1 MKNFTYQNPVKIV
14 FGKGTIAQLS
24 ELVPLEQKVL
34 VTYGGGSIQRNGVYD
49 QVMAALKNHAVL
61 TFGGIEPNPRCET
74 LMEAVALAKAEGV
87 GFLLAVGGGSVADG
101 TKFIAAAIKYEGED
115 PWDIPSKGAKVTGAV
130 PMGVVLTLPATGS
143 EMNPTGVISRA
154 CSKEKFPFASPFTY
168 PQFSIL
174 DPEATYSLP
183 PRQTANGIV
192 DAFIHVTEQYLT
204 YDVNTPLQD
213 RQAEAILN
221 TLIEEAPKVQADPM
235 NYDVRAN
242 IMWAATQALNGLIA
256 CGVVS
261 DWATHMIGHE
271 LTALFDLDHAQ
282 TLAVVLPGLL
292 RHQRNV
298 KCGKLAQYGRRVW
311 GIEGL
316 PDDETAD
323 LAIDR
328 TELFFREVGVP
339 TRLRDYNLTPE
350 DCQAVAERFRNRGT
364 KLGEHGAITAKE
376 TEEILALC
384 V

>member
-1 MKNFTYQNPVKIV
+1 MQNFTYQNPVKIV

-24 ELVPLEQKVL
+24 QLVPLDQKVL
-34 VTYGGGSIQRNGVYD
+34 VTYGGGSIKRNGVYD
-49 QVMAALKNHAVL
+49 QVMAALKDHAAL
-61 TFGGIEPNPRCET
+61 TFGGIEPNPCYET
-74 LMEAVALAKAEGV
+74 LMQAVALAKAEGV

-101 TKFIAAAIKYEGED
+101 TKFIAAAVKYEGED